1 MSFDPRLV
9 EIAEPDLQF
18 AFGQT
23 MAHPKDG
30 LSLYGPLRGPLTGGR
45 LRIGVVATERG
56 RRLFRK
62 FSERLAK
69 PIAPGKANDPNHTL
83 FPGFQAVFGV
93 EWPLEPSV
101 YLEVDPA
108 DLDAA
113 ISMADRHQAIHKA
126 VSLYSDAI
134 VKHLR
139 DDAETQI
146 DFWMAVVP
154 EDVYKYCRPQ
164 SKSKRGSSEAAVPVA
179 LMDKK
184 QATRLLTN
192 EPGLFEEDAVSAE
205 IYLYELDFHNQLKA
219 RLLEHKASVQV
230 VRETTLAPEEFP
242 NALGKPLRNLQ
253 DSATLVWNLATTCYF
268 KAGGKPWQLAKV
280 RPGVCYVGVV
290 FKQDASNPEPG
301 MVCCGAQMFL
311 ESGDGVVFKG
321 TPGRFKSD
329 KEDDFHLPK
338 EKAKALMSLV
348 VEAYRKGHQGQA
360 PKELFIHGKIRFS
373 KEEWEGFRETVPAET
388 NVVCVRI
395 REDSGVKL
403 YRHGPSAI
411 SRGMAWVKSE
421 TRGYLWTK
429 GYVPRLQTYAGREVP
444 SPLTIEIAQGY
455 ADIEQVMADV
465 LGLTKLNYNA
475 CIYGDGVPVTLR
487 FADSVGEIL
496 TAAPRKNELPP
507 LPFRYYI

>member
-1 MSFDPRLV
+1 MTFDPRLI
-9 EIAEPDLQF
+9 EIAEPDLLF
-18 AFGQT
+18 AFGQA

-45 LRIGVVATERG
+45 LRIGVVATARG
-56 RRLFRK
+56 RRLYGK
-62 FSERLAK
+62 FSERLGK
-69 PIAPGKANDPNHTL
+69 PIAPVKADDPNHTL

-93 EWPLEPSV
+93 EWPLEPAV
-101 YLEVDPA
+101 YIEVDPA

-113 ISMADRHQAIHKA
+113 ISMADRHQGIHRA

-134 VKHLR
+134 ADHLR
-139 DDAETQI
+139 DDAEAHI
-146 DFWMAVVP
+146 DLWMAIVP
-154 EDVYKYCRPQ
+154 EDVYKFCRPQ
-164 SKSKRGSSEAAVPVA
+164 SRSKKGGAEAFAPAA

-192 EPGLFEEDAVSAE
+192 EPGLFEEDAQSAE

-242 NALGKPLRNLQ
+242 NVLGKPLRALQ
-253 DSATLVWNLATTCYF
+253 DSATLAWNLATTCYF
-268 KAGGKPWQLAKV
+268 KAGGKPWQLANV

-290 FKQDASNPEPG
+290 FKQDASNPDPG

-321 TPGRFKSD
+321 TPGRFKSV
-329 KEDDFHLPK
+329 KGDDFHLPK
-338 EKAKALMSLV
+338 DKAKALMSLV
-348 VEAYRKGHQGQA
+348 VQAYRKGHGGMA
-360 PKELFIHGKIRFS
+360 PKELFIHGKTRFS
-373 KEEWEGFRETVPAET
+373 KDEWEGFRETVPPET

-411 SRGMAWVKSE
+411 ARGMAWVKSE
-421 TRGYLWTK
+421 THGYLWTK

-444 SPLTIEIAQGY
+444 SPLTVEIARGY
-455 ADIEQVMADV
+455 ADIEQVMSDV

-496 TAAPRKNELPP
+496 TAAPRKNDLPP

>member
-1 MSFDPRLV
+1 MTFTPRLI
-9 EIAEPDLQF
+9 EIAEPELQF
-18 AFGQT
+18 AFGQA

-45 LRIGVVATERG
+45 LRIGVVATARG
-56 RRLFRK
+56 RRLYGK
-62 FSERLAK
+62 FCERLGR
-69 PIAPGKANDPNHTL
+69 PIAPAKADDPNHTL
-83 FPGFQAVFGV
+83 FPGFQAIFGV
-93 EWPLEPSV
+93 EWPLEPAAFI
-101 YLEVDPA
+101 EIDPTH
-108 DLDAA
+108 LDAA
-113 ISMADRHQAIHKA
+113 ISIPDRHQAIHKA

-134 VKHLR
+134 ANHLR
-139 DDAETQI
+139 DDAEAHI
-146 DFWMAVVP
+146 DLWMAVVP

-164 SKSKRGSSEAAVPVA
+164 SKSKKGGAEQAAPVA

-192 EPGLFEEDAVSAE
+192 EPGLFAEDAKSAE

-219 RLLEHKASVQV
+219 RLLEHKAAVQV

-242 NALGKPLRNLQ
+242 NKLGKPLRPLQ
-253 DSATLVWNLATTCYF
+253 DSATLAWNLATTCYF
-268 KAGGKPWQLAKV
+268 KAGGKPWQLADV

-321 TPGRFKSD
+321 TPGQFKSER
-329 KEDDFHLPK
+329 EDEFHLPRD
-338 EKAKALMSLV
+338 KAKALMSLV
-348 VEAYRKGHQGQA
+348 VEAYRKGHGGEA
-360 PKELFIHGKIRFS
+360 PKELFIHGKTRFS
-373 KEEWEGFRETVPAET
+373 NEEWEGFRETVPPET

-411 SRGMAWVKSE
+411 SRGLAWIKSE

-429 GYVPRLQTYAGREVP
+429 GYVTRLQTYAGREVP
-444 SPLTIEIAQGY
+444 SPLTIEIARGN

-487 FADSVGEIL
+487 FADTVGEIL
-496 TAAPRKNELPP
+496 TAAPRREDLPP